1 MTKRGTASLV
11 LTLCLLASAPTL
23 FPPRAGAAEWKLAPV
38 DTLPAAVR
46 EAPAEVQ
53 EAYRFAVANPDL
65 LKVIP
70 CYCGCEMFQ
79 HRDNYACYVDEV
91 KPDGTVIYSDHGLG

>member
-1 MTKRGTASLV
+1 MKGTKLFLGWILCV
-11 LTLCLLASAPTL
+11 LTGTVLLAPV
-23 FPPRAGAAEWKLAPV
+23 RAGAADVTLAPA
-38 DTLPAAVR
+38 DSLPQAVL
-46 EAPAEVQ
+46 EAPTEVQ
-53 EAYRFAVANPDL
+53 EAYRFAVANPEL

-91 KPDGTVIYSDHGLG
+91 KPDGTVVYSDHGLG